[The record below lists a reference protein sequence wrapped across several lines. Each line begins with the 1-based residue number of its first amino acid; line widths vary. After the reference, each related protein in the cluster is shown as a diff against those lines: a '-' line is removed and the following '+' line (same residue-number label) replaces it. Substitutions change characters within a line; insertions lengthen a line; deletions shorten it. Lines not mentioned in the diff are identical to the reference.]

1 LNLHYNIGLSKI
13 GKNDNTNLP
22 FSKRG
27 ENGNMQDF
35 AAGVYRQQREY
46 KSFTPSFINCPFAWE
61 NRQIDQLVEQ
71 AANLLGALNAYAE
84 IVPDVDFSMPMS
96 IAKEA
101 IDSNLIEG
109 TKTKI
114 DEVVLP
120 QTEIPA
126 IRQADWEEV
135 QNYIEAMNFAIA
147 ELPRIPLSTRL
158 LKDVHKILLSGVRG
172 RHKAPGEIRRSQN
185 WIGGSSLADAL
196 FVPPSPE
203 ELPDLLSDLEK
214 FWHNKSLQLPY
225 LIKIAITHYQF
236 ETIHPFLDGNGRCG
250 RLLIVLQLID
260 AQLLS
265 KPALYASTFFEKNK
279 VSYYNS
285 LTRVRTAND
294 LEQWIVFFL
303 IGIVETAQHGL
314 KTFKAIIALRQEY
327 DIKILTLG
335 VRAKNAQKLL
345 QRMYA
350 TPIVNART
358 VEKELDISFSSANR
372 LLKSLTALGVL
383 KETTGYS
390 RNRLFV
396 LEKYLNLFRS

>member
-1 LNLHYNIGLSKI
+1 
-13 GKNDNTNLP
+13 
-22 FSKRG
+22 
-27 ENGNMQDF
+27 MQNF
-35 AAGVYRQQREY
+35 IAGMYRQQREY
-46 KSFTPSFINCPFAWE
+46 KSFSPSFINCHFAWE

-84 IVPDVDFSMPMS
+84 IVPDVDFSIPMS

-109 TKTKI
+109 IKTEL

-120 QTEIPA
+120 QTEIPP
-126 IRQADWEEV
+126 IRWDDWEEV

-147 ELPRIPLSTRL
+147 ELPRIPLSMRL
-158 LKDVHKILLSGVRG
+158 LKDVHKILMSGVRG

-214 FWHNKSLQLPY
+214 FWHNQSLQIPY

-250 RLLIVLQLID
+250 RLLIVLQLIE
-260 AQLLS
+260 AQLLN

-279 VSYYNS
+279 VSYYNA

-327 DIKILTLG
+327 DTKILTLG
-335 VRAKNAQKLL
+335 SRAKNAQKLL

-350 TPIVNART
+350 TPIVNARI